1 MKLGP
6 IRDPDAHRPLDW
18 TFKGLA
24 AAWDGLT
31 PAEVRATETCLFDD
45 GLMMPAATLKRSS
58 VENNRRW
65 MRQFLAFSGALLAP
79 HGKTTLAPALFR
91 QQAEDGAWAI
101 TAATAHH
108 ARLYRRF
115 GVSRIF
121 LANQLIGAANIAW
134 IIDELAADPGFDF
147 YCLVDSAAGVEQL
160 ADVAGQRGCKR
171 ELQLLVEMG
180 RPGGRCGARS
190 VAEGLEVARAVAAH
204 APLMSLV
211 GVETFEGVAPS
222 AANAV
227 ESVRSM
233 LEDTVEL
240 ARACEAEG
248 LFSRRDILLS
258 AGGSA
263 FFDLAAAILADAA
276 LVSRTQL
283 ILRSGCY
290 ITHDDGT
297 YERLFEAL
305 RARTP
310 EADRFGPG
318 LTGALQIWA
327 HVQSV
332 PQPNQLVCA
341 FGRRDVGTETD
352 MPKVVAWARPG
363 DKAPRAAPPGL
374 MITAMFDQ
382 HAVLSAPPGHGLSVG
397 DMLGFGVSHPCT
409 TFDKWRTLLLVD
421 DHYVVEDV
429 LRTYF

>member
-45 GLMMPAATLKRSS
+45 GLMMPAATLKRSA

-79 HGKTTLAPALFR
+79 HGKTTLAPDLFR
-91 QQAEDGAWAI
+91 QQADDGAWAI

-108 ARLYRRF
+108 VRLYRRF

-121 LANQLIGAANIAW
+121 LANQLIGTANIDW
-134 IIDELAADPGFDF
+134 ILDELERDPGFEF
-147 YCLVDSAAGVEQL
+147 YCLVDSVAGVDRL
-160 ADVAGQRGCKR
+160 ADAARRHCCTR
-171 ELQLLVEMG
+171 PLRLLVEMG
-180 RPGGRCGARS
+180 RPGGRCGTRS
-190 VAEGLEVARAVAAH
+190 VAEGLQVARAVAARE
-204 APLMSLV
+204 PMMSLA
-211 GVETFEGVAPS
+211 GVETFEGVAPG

-227 ESVRSM
+227 ALVRGM
-233 LEDTVEL
+233 LDETMEL
-240 ARACEAEG
+240 ARACDVEG
-248 LFSRRDILLS
+248 LFSGQDILLS

-263 FFDLAAAILADAA
+263 FFDLAAAIVADAGLA
-276 LVSRTQL
+276 ARSRV

-290 ITHDDGT
+290 VTHDDGT
-297 YERLFEAL
+297 YQRLFEAL

-310 EADRFGPG
+310 EVDRFGPG
-318 LTGALQIWA
+318 LTGALQVWA
-327 HVQSV
+327 HVQSL
-332 PQPNQLVCA
+332 PQPDQVVCA

-352 MPKVVAWARPG
+352 MPKALAWARPG
-363 DKAPRAAPPGL
+363 DKAPRAVPPGL
-374 MITAMFDQ
+374 AITAMFDQ
-382 HAVLSAPPGHGLSVG
+382 HAVLSAPLDHGLQVG
-397 DMLGFGVSHPCT
+397 DFLGFGVSHPCT
-409 TFDKWRTLLLVD
+409 TFDKWRTLLMVD
-421 DHYVVEDV
+421 DDYVVEDV